1 MDDQEMVKAKS
12 SFTREQ
18 EAQIAK
24 IQRYLQK
31 TGKNEVGIAD
41 WSCREG
47 VKEFIFTLINT
58 MGFDK
63 DLVMESMKRN
73 KIYLKDFPSKKK
85 PGEIF
90 GRRGQAEDFI
100 TKQPVFYDRAGLW
113 WLWDSSMEYWKLTD
127 EVDVLNGIQQEL
139 NVDVIDSK
147 SRTEILNSLKQ
158 EGRKYQPVAA
168 DPKII
173 QFKNGLVHLD
183 DPSAMIIPNPRYF
196 ITNPL
201 PYNLGESD
209 ETPTM
214 DKIFEEW
221 VGKEYVQTLYE
232 IIAYGLVRDYPL
244 KRIFCFPGV
253 GNNGKGC
260 YFNLIANFVGKENI
274 VTTEIEL
281 LSQNRFEVYKLY
293 KKLFCFMSET
303 DEVALRKTL
312 WLKKLSGN
320 DLIDFERKHA
330 KETFRDTNHAKLMI
344 STNLLPPSPD
354 QTVGWY
360 DRWFIIDFV
369 KEFDGSQDILETI
382 PEIEY
387 ENLGKKCVNLL
398 IQLLSSRKFTNQ
410 GDFEERKKRYI
421 ERSDPLGKFLEEF
434 TDEDLESHIWRFDF
448 EKKFRDWCIDHNHKP
463 VSESAIGRK
472 MKDRN
477 VDSGKRQSDWLTDG
491 QKKQFRTWEGIKWK
505 LT

>member
-1 MDDQEMVKAKS
+1 MDDQGTTKVDP

-31 TGKNEVGIAD
+31 TGKNETGIAD
-41 WSCREG
+41 WSTREG

-58 MGFDK
+58 VGFEK
-63 DLVMESMKRN
+63 DLVLEALKRN
-73 KIYLKDFPSKKK
+73 KINLKDFPSRKK

-90 GRRGQAEDFI
+90 GRKGQAEDFI
-100 TKQPVFYDRAGLW
+100 NKQPVFYDRAGIW
-113 WLWDSSMEYWKLTD
+113 WLWDKELEYWKLSND
-127 EVDVLNGIQQEL
+127 VDILNGIQQEL

-158 EGRKYQPVAA
+158 EGRKYAPVAA
-168 DPKII
+168 DPKVI

-183 DPSAMIIPNPRYF
+183 EPSVMFAPNPKYF

-201 PYNLGESD
+201 PHNIGKSD
-209 ETPTM
+209 ETPAM
-214 DKIFEEW
+214 DKIFGEW
-221 VGKEYVQTLYE
+221 VGERYIQTLYE
-232 IIAYGLVRDYPL
+232 IIAYGLIRDYPL
-244 KRIFCFPGV
+244 KRIFCFPGT

-260 YFNLIANFVGKENI
+260 YFNLIAKFVGLENI
-274 VTTEIEL
+274 ITTEIEL

-330 KETFRDTNHAKLMI
+330 KETFRDKNHAKLMI

-354 QTVGWY
+354 QTIGWY
-360 DRWFIIDFV
+360 DRWFIIDFI
-369 KEFDGSQDILETI
+369 KEFDGSQNILESI
-382 PEIEY
+382 PEQEY
-387 ENLGKKCVNLL
+387 ENLGRKCINILIRLL
-398 IQLLSSRKFTNQ
+398 EERTFTNQ
-410 GDFEERKKRYI
+410 GTFEERKKRYI

-434 TDEDLESHIWRFDF
+434 IIEDLEGFIWKGELER
-448 EKKFRDWCIDHNHKP
+448 KFREWCVSNSHKP
-463 VSESAIGRK
+463 VSEVSLGMR
-472 MKDRN
+472 MKERGIDK
-477 VDSGKRQSDWLTDG
+477 GKRTSEWLVEG
-491 QKKQFRTWEGIKWK
+491 ERKRLRTWEGLVWK
-505 LT
+505 